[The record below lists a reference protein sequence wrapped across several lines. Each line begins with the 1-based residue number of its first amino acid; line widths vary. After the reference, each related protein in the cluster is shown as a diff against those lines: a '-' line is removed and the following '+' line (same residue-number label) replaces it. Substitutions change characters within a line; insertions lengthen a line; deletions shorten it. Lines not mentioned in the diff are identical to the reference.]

1 MSSCSSE
8 SGEGSRRLR
17 PRIWFWDGRAS
28 SDCSREVLAAEL
40 AVSCAVG
47 CCCDRW
53 LLGSGAEI
61 AVLEGKEGVVGVDGS
76 SEVDGDDIE
85 GWERSSARTT
95 SAGVPPGESSLGWR
109 LCRRESRYPACGG
122 CDAVSRCLGF
132 TRFKLERG
140 R

>member
-17 PRIWFWDGRAS
+17 PRIWFWGGRAS

-40 AVSCAVG
+40 TVSCAVG
-47 CCCDRW
+47 CCDRW

-76 SEVDGDDIE
+76 SEADGDDIE

-95 SAGVPPGESSLGWR
+95 SAGVPPGESSLGRRLWR
-109 LCRRESRYPACGG
+109 RDSRYPACGG
-122 CDAVSRCLGF
+122 RDAVSRCLGIYPI
-132 TRFKLERG
+132 
-140 R
+140 